1 MFNALE
7 IDAKDR
13 HTVLVAD
20 DDPICRRLFEKR
32 LTDWG
37 YRVIAVEDGAKA
49 WDVLQ
54 QKDSAPSLVIIDW
67 LMPGIS
73 GIELCRRIRE
83 SQRSSYQYLLLVS
96 GKDEKQDV
104 VEGLDAG
111 ADDYLTKPFDVGE
124 LRARIRSG
132 MRILSLQQQL
142 LHAQDEL
149 RYQATHDALTGLW
162 SRGAVL
168 DLLGCEL
175 RRSRRS
181 EAATGVLMFDLDH
194 FKKINDTYG
203 HLVGDV
209 VLKETAVRIA
219 QAVRSYDF
227 VGRYGGEEFIAV
239 LSNCSA
245 EDAAHVAER
254 ARQAVANMPIQTNSV
269 TVNVTVSIGG
279 AVARNG
285 APEYEML
292 STADAAL
299 YEAKHAGRNR
309 VVIASSIE
317 DEQAHAFVD
326 QAAHAGL

>member
-1 MFNALE
+1 MFNRLE
-7 IDAKDR
+7 TDTNDCP
-13 HTVLVAD
+13 TVLVAD

-37 YRVIAVEDGAKA
+37 YRVIAVEDGQKA

-54 QKDSAPSLVIIDW
+54 QKGSAPSLVILDW
-67 LMPGIS
+67 LMPGIN

-83 SQRSSYQYLLLVS
+83 SQQGSYQYLLLVS

-142 LHAQDEL
+142 LQAQDAL

-162 SRGAVL
+162 SRGAIL

-175 RRSRRS
+175 RRGRRS
-181 EAATGVLMFDLDH
+181 DAATGVLMFDLDH

-203 HLVGDV
+203 HLVGDA
-209 VLKETAVRIA
+209 VLKETAIRIS

-239 LSNCSA
+239 LSNCSVDDVA
-245 EDAAHVAER
+245 NVAER
-254 ARQAVANMPIQTNSV
+254 ARQAVANVPIQTNSV
-269 TVNVTVSIGG
+269 VVNVTVSVGG
-279 AVARNG
+279 AVARDA

-292 STADAAL
+292 SAADAAL

-309 VVIASSIE
+309 VVIASC
-317 DEQAHAFVD
+317 DEYEATHASASMVAHAT
-326 QAAHAGL
+326 A